1 MTASSWRD
9 WVFALK
15 TSAAAILALGLALWI
30 DLPRPYWAVGTVFI
44 TSQPLAGATRSKAIY
59 RVGGTLVG
67 AAMAVVLVPN
77 LADAPEL
84 LSLAIAL
91 WVGACL
97 YFALLDRTPASYL
110 PMLAG
115 YTTALVG
122 FPSVSEPGAIFDT
135 AVSRA
140 EEITLGIL
148 CASLVSSVVLPQ
160 SVRPAITARI
170 DGWSREARA
179 WAAESLG
186 RFRDRPD
193 ESRVARLRLAA
204 DAVALDA
211 LATPLRYERS
221 GDERSVAAMAVLRQH
236 MLMVLPIVGGIAD
249 RVGILEAAGALPPPV
264 RDLLG
269 RVADWLAAGTTDP
282 AAAERLRGEAQA
294 LDAGLGPRPDW
305 NALVLAGLLGRLRD
319 FIDLSHDIRVLRAHL
334 TAGAPLSGPLRFRYT
349 AKSRRIRHADHGM
362 ALLSSFGA
370 VVVILLTCAIWIST
384 GWTDGSAAPMM
395 AAVTC
400 CLFAALDDPAPQ
412 ILGFAN
418 SALIG
423 AAVSGLYLFA
433 ILPQATTFEMV
444 ALALAPCLI
453 VCGYFLTRPRTAT
466 LALGA
471 AVNGST
477 LLALQ
482 NGYHGNF
489 ESFANASL
497 ALVIGMWTAAAVI
510 RLMRSVGAAW
520 SARRLHRT
528 NRRSLAEAASRLG
541 GQDGLRLAALM
552 LDRVGLIAPRLAALP
567 PEDAAWTAGL
577 LGEVRAGINVV
588 ELRRARRALP
598 EEARTRVERLLAA
611 LAGHFRTAFP
621 HAPPHA
627 LPEILALLDDS
638 LDVTARVPRRPEA
651 DRTLLALAGLR
662 RGLFPDAPPYRPAEA
677 GGIGGRAA

>member
-1 MTASSWRD
+1 MTGSAWRD
-9 WVFALK
+9 WAFALK
-15 TSAAAILALGLALWI
+15 TFAAAMLAFGIALWI
-30 DLPRPYWAVGTVFI
+30 DLPRPYWAVGTVYI
-44 TSQPLAGATRSKAIY
+44 TSQALAGATRSKAVY

-67 AAMAVVLVPN
+67 AAVAVVLVPN
-77 LADAPEL
+77 LVDAPEL

-97 YFALLDRTPASYL
+97 YFALLDRTPGSYL

-115 YTTALVG
+115 YTAALVG

-148 CASLVSSVVLPQ
+148 CASLVSTVVLPQ
-160 SVRPAITARI
+160 SVRPVIATRL

-179 WAAESLG
+179 WAAEGLG
-186 RFRDRPD
+186 RFRGRRDGR
-193 ESRVARLRLAA
+193 RVARLRLAA

-211 LATPLRYERS
+211 LATPLRYERP
-221 GDERSVAAMAVLRQH
+221 GDARPVAAMAVLRQH
-236 MLMVLPIVGGIAD
+236 MLMVLPIVGGVAD
-249 RVGILEAAGALPPPV
+249 RVGVLEAAGALPRPV
-264 RDLLG
+264 RDLLD
-269 RVADWLAAGTTDP
+269 RVAEWLAAGTTDP
-282 AAAERLRGEAQA
+282 AAAERLRGEVQA

-305 NALVLAGLLGRLRD
+305 NALVLASLLGRLRD
-319 FIDLSHDIRVLRAHL
+319 FIDLSQDIRVLRAHL
-334 TAGAPLSGPLRFRYT
+334 TAGVPPSGPLRFRYT

-362 ALLSSFGA
+362 ALLSSVGT
-370 VVVILLTCAIWIST
+370 VVAILLTCAIWIAT
-384 GWTDGSAAPMM
+384 GWSDGSAAPMM

-400 CLFAALDDPAPQ
+400 CMFAALDDPAPQ

-418 SALIG
+418 SALLG
-423 AAVSGLYLFA
+423 AAASGLYLFA

-444 ALALAPCLI
+444 VLALAPALI
-453 VCGYFLTRPRTAT
+453 PCGYFMTRPRTAP

-477 LLALQ
+477 MLALQ
-482 NGYHGNF
+482 NGYRGDF
-489 ESFANASL
+489 ESFANSTL
-497 ALVIGMWTAAAVI
+497 AIVIGMWTAAAVI

-611 LAGHFRTAFP
+611 LAGHFRTDAP
-621 HAPPHA
+621 HAPPA
-627 LPEILALLDDS
+627 ILALLDDS
-638 LDVTARVPRRPEA
+638 LDVAGRVPRHPEA
-651 DRTLLALAGLR
+651 ERTLLALVGLR
-662 RGLFPDAPPYRPAEA
+662 RGLFPDAPAYRPAGA
-677 GGIGGRAA
+677 GTLGGLAA